1 MKELELTVRIYI
13 RGEYENTCTFY
24 VEIPEDTPEEGEMTA
39 MMQALQPEVEGEYGY
54 YDEWEDGEI
63 SWTLDTWEE
72 MNIN

>member
-1 MKELELTVRIYI
+1 
-13 RGEYENTCTFY
+13 
-24 VEIPEDTPEEGEMTA
+24 MTA